1 MPNPQKV
8 KPTLMPLRRFVVE
21 ITGDASESNQQKI
34 QQAVRKYH
42 NRLAN
47 GTVPRSI
54 FRKIG
59 KELYVHL
66 EDFKRW
72 TTTDLKLQP

>member
-1 MPNPQKV
+1 MINSQKAD
-8 KPTLMPLRRFVVE
+8 PILMPLRRFVIE
-21 ITGDASESNQQKI
+21 ITGDAVESDQQDI
-34 QQAVRKYH
+34 QRAVRIYH

-72 TTTDLKLQP
+72 TSTDEKTPP